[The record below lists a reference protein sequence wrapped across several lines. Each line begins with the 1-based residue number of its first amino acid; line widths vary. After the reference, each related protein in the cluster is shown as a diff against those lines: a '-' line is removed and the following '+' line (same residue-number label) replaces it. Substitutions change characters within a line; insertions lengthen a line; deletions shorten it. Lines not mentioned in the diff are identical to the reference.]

1 MPPVIRVRNDLGK
14 AKTPSTASIPPTASS
29 ISDLSG
35 TSPATERSS
44 TPLRNPIRVDG
55 SFPRPPN
62 VASLPTREGN
72 VTPSENE
79 LNGMSGSS
87 IKSLSNRSQSSTKT
101 PTTLNQVQVNW
112 KSSLDKDFMNC
123 KRQGMAIL
131 VMEAMT
137 KRKERHYLTVP
148 KEHQEMLKANNN
160 YKAFYQMT
168 MEDLHD
174 SDIPEYR
181 RLDKKRFKKYF
192 IECYAETSGNFSAY
206 NIRERAC
213 HTEELNRRYAAA
225 REENVHLP
233 YEHYLT
239 TGSSVRR
246 NMMQFE
252 GEMEE
257 I

>member
-1 MPPVIRVRNDLGK
+1 
-14 AKTPSTASIPPTASS
+14 
-29 ISDLSG
+29 
-35 TSPATERSS
+35 
-44 TPLRNPIRVDG
+44 
-55 SFPRPPN
+55 
-62 VASLPTREGN
+62 
-72 VTPSENE
+72 
-79 LNGMSGSS
+79 
-87 IKSLSNRSQSSTKT
+87 
-101 PTTLNQVQVNW
+101 
-112 KSSLDKDFMNC
+112 
-123 KRQGMAIL
+123 
-131 VMEAMT
+131 MT
-137 KRKERHYLTVP
+137 KRMERHYLTVP

-239 TGSSVRR
+239 TGS
-246 NMMQFE
+246 MLE
-252 GEMEE
+252 GIKTPGDVESLMSQVVKCFMGLTVGSKLVGVEVLNC
-257 I
+257 IW

>member
-1 MPPVIRVRNDLGK
+1 MVLSHGHPMWPRHQQWKEMWHHQKINLLGCQEVLLNAYRIAHKVRLNHLLLKTRCKLTGNHRWTRISWIVS
-14 AKTPSTASIPPTASS
+14 AKEWLFWLWKPW
-29 ISDLSG
+29 
-35 TSPATERSS
+35 
-44 TPLRNPIRVDG
+44 
-55 SFPRPPN
+55 PN
-62 VASLPTREGN
+62 VW
-72 VTPSENE
+72 SEH
-79 LNGMSGSS
+79 L
-87 IKSLSNRSQSSTKT
+87 
-101 PTTLNQVQVNW
+101 
-112 KSSLDKDFMNC
+112 
-123 KRQGMAIL
+123 L
-131 VMEAMT
+131 VG
-137 KRKERHYLTVP
+137 Y
-148 KEHQEMLKANNN
+148 QEMLKANNN
-160 YKAFYQMT
+160 YKAFYQVT

-174 SDIPEYR
+174 SDIPKYR
-181 RLDKKRFKKYF
+181 QVDKKRFKKYF

-213 HTEELNRRYAAA
+213 HTEEA

>member
-1 MPPVIRVRNDLGK
+1 
-14 AKTPSTASIPPTASS
+14 
-29 ISDLSG
+29 
-35 TSPATERSS
+35 
-44 TPLRNPIRVDG
+44 
-55 SFPRPPN
+55 
-62 VASLPTREGN
+62 
-72 VTPSENE
+72 
-79 LNGMSGSS
+79 
-87 IKSLSNRSQSSTKT
+87 
-101 PTTLNQVQVNW
+101 VQVNW

-225 REENVHLP
+225 REKIFHLP

-257 I
+257 INRNTFT

>member
-1 MPPVIRVRNDLGK
+1 
-14 AKTPSTASIPPTASS
+14 
-29 ISDLSG
+29 
-35 TSPATERSS
+35 
-44 TPLRNPIRVDG
+44 
-55 SFPRPPN
+55 
-62 VASLPTREGN
+62 
-72 VTPSENE
+72 
-79 LNGMSGSS
+79 
-87 IKSLSNRSQSSTKT
+87 
-101 PTTLNQVQVNW
+101 
-112 KSSLDKDFMNC
+112 MNC
-123 KRQGMAIL
+123 KRQGIAIL

-160 YKAFYQMT
+160 NKAFYQMT

-192 IECYAETSGNFSAY
+192 IEGNFSAY

-239 TGSSVRR
+239 MGSSFRR